1 MKSWVPWARIH
12 VPRNA
17 ETMKLQE
24 VNTVVHRSKK
34 GGNLKLNL
42 KLSKKVND
50 MNDSDPEII
59 LRS

>member
-24 VNTVVHRSKK
+24 VNTVNRSEK

-42 KLSKKVND
+42 KLYKKVND
-50 MNDSDPEII
+50 MNDSDPKII